1 MNTWGTKYHVSP
13 IRKRHYTSGIKIFFA
28 ENYTEWFANGEP
40 MGTMIEVGY
49 EIRYYADY
57 MTASEEVETAYGL
70 TYDDALSSLISNP
83 NVSADILGS
92 YFVNSYKYET
102 MSTVDLQSFDYLK
115 DAVSNL
121 GNYLQVEEYKKDIED
136 AINNVETYYDF
147 DFVDLYDF
155 ANLLKNNIDDSNIDY
170 KADMVMTGINQA
182 VLYEKHDYQHQRSH
196 GISIYM
202 PYREYTYSYND
213 ISFSIDTEWD
223 EFIMWYFGSSTGNNP
238 DKPEIDGPESGSI
251 GTEYGYSFQSSD
263 PDNDDI
269 YYYVEWNDGHSSGLI
284 GPYPSGEEIILYHK
298 WENEGWY
305 LVRAKAVDEYGYESE
320 WSQLNVGMP
329 KEKFRFIE
337 NNLLFCLFEK
347 LLEKIFFLNLG
358 VL

>member
-1 MNTWGTKYHVSP
+1 MQ
-13 IRKRHYTSGIKIFFA
+13 
-28 ENYTEWFANGEP
+28 
-40 MGTMIEVGY
+40 MIEVGY

-70 TYDDALSSLISNP
+70 TYDDALSSLISNS

-170 KADMVMTGINQA
+170 KADMVMAGINQA

-213 ISFSIDTEWD
+213 ISFALDTEWD

-251 GTEYGYSFQSSD
+251 GTEYGYCFQSSD

-269 YYYVEWNDGHSSGLI
+269 YYYVEWNDGQSSGLI

-305 LVRAKAVDEYGYESE
+305 LVRAKAVDEHGYESE

-337 NNLLFCLFEK
+337 NNLLFYLFEK
-347 LLEKIFFLNLG
+347 FLDKNIFLKLE